1 MQLAQNQEYTV
12 NGKTEFVF
20 LSWNWGGDKA
30 IYYNLGSEMNN
41 SILPGSFSDK
51 IQLTLGSNGNNLT
64 FKNLFSNTVTYYA
77 YIIKR
82 P

>member
-1 MQLAQNQEYTV
+1 
-12 NGKTEFVF
+12 
-20 LSWNWGGDKA
+20 
-30 IYYNLGSEMNN
+30 MNN
-41 SILPGSFSDK
+41 SILPGGFSDK
-51 IQLTLGSNGNNLT
+51 IQLTLGPNGNNLT